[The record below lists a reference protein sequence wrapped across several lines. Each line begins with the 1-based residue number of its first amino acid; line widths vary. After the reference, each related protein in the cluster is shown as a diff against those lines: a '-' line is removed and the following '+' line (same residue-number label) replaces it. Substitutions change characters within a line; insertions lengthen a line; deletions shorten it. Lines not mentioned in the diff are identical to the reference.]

1 MPLPHETA
9 AAFTT
14 DDLVVATTAVRGE
27 GDRFLLRVPEGWRQ
41 GRGAFGGLVLAALA
55 RAIET
60 CEADPERVLRSISG
74 QLIGPVLAGE
84 AVIEVRLLRSG
95 SAVSTW
101 SASLTQQGETLAV
114 ATAVHG
120 RARRIEQASWAPAP
134 PAFDPPWSSIEVA
147 PVQAPLGPE
156 FAGHLEYRLTGPLPF
171 SSAPEAIASGWVRSK
186 KLLPRLGAPELIAY
200 ADAWWPAMLAT
211 EQAPRPTATVAFTLQ
226 LFTPS
231 RPLDPSR
238 PLYHRAHAVAG
249 QEGYAVELRELW
261 SEQGELVAL
270 NQQTFVTIK

>member
-1 MPLPHETA
+1 MPLPHEIP

-14 DDLVVATTAVRGE
+14 DDLVVATSSVRGE

-41 GRGAFGGLVLAALA
+41 GRGAFGGLVLGALA

-84 AVIEVRLLRSG
+84 AVIEVRLLR
-95 SAVSTW
+95 
-101 SASLTQQGETLAV
+101 
-114 ATAVHG
+114 
-120 RARRIEQASWAPAP
+120 
-134 PAFDPPWSSIEVA
+134 
-147 PVQAPLGPE
+147 
-156 FAGHLEYRLTGPLPF
+156 
-171 SSAPEAIASGWVRSK
+171 SAPEAIASGWVRSK

-211 EQAPRPTATVAFTLQ
+211 EQAPRPTATVAFTMQ

-231 RPLDPSR
+231 NPLDPSR
-238 PLYHRAHAVAG
+238 PLHHRAHAVAG